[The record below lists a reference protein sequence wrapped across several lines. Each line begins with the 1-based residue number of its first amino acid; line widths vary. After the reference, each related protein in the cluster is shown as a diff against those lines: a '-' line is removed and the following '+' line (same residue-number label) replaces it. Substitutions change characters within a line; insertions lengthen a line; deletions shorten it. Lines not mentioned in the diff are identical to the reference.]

1 MGRASTGVM
10 ETTAVMR
17 LDISFLKSAGYLQ
30 KGCET
35 QSYIRWSSGAEMAI
49 RTAYT
54 SQEQFVELL
63 YLLRGEERREEIEI
77 TTVPSNLGA
86 GEVPYFVCPIRRRR
100 ARILYRA
107 YGSPIFKSREA
118 YQHRIYYA
126 GQRCSR
132 YSRANT
138 RYWEIEAKLEEL
150 DQQRHQVY
158 YNGKETRRHRRRM
171 RLLEQQQQA
180 DQARY
185 QPENIPLSMRRW
197 MADIF
202 S

>member
-1 MGRASTGVM
+1 MGRASTGAV

-17 LDISFLKSAGYLQ
+17 LDISFLKSAGYLR
-30 KGCET
+30 KGCGTEGII
-35 QSYIRWSSGAEMAI
+35 SWSNGAEMKAI
-49 RTAYT
+49 TAYGHRGRY
-54 SQEQFVELL
+54 VELR
-63 YLLRGEERREEIEI
+63 YREDGVKRREEIEI

-86 GEVPYFVCPIRRRR
+86 GEVPYFVCPIRRSR

-118 YQHRIYYA
+118 YQNRIYYA

-132 YSRANT
+132 YSRPNT